1 MISIN
6 KAFKNL
12 GFNNGETTD
21 DEFRAPVR
29 TLLNEVKGGTKKR
42 LN

>member
-1 MISIN
+1 MVR
-6 KAFKNL
+6 L
-12 GFNNGETTD
+12 QT